1 MSYQNVSTPRFYVD
15 VFSYLN
21 AIGLVD
27 VIGSNSLGE
36 NLNVGLNPTNSNSY
50 TMSENSNFFRT
61 QFKEKIPLSFFQN
74 KDNKTAY
81 ALLGHNCSSSN
92 VNWNVKIRSNT
103 TNSSEEDYGDEGY
116 NEIINKGRGG
126 SQYNEPDF
134 DGFSIYEVEH
144 GITNNE
150 LAEMQLRVQVPDT
163 SRPTLEIGSLFM
175 GTYFDMPNSPDLS
188 LKLSFEYDGV
198 KTIQTRGGATLS
210 NAIYT
215 KPADWGSYGAWQLGS
230 DVDGNPVDN
239 LRSGRRVWDLS
250 FSYIS
255 DSDLMPMV
263 AASSNIEADANDTTL
278 LDGSDFFSMVWNRT
292 LGGHLPFIFQA
303 DGSNSDPAPDQFS
316 ICRFDMN
323 TLQYDQV
330 ANNVYNVKLK
340 IREVW

>member
-1 MSYQNVSTPRFYVD
+1 MSYQNVGTPRFYVD

-144 GITNNE
+144 GQKKALISAFDDSDIVAAQMGLLSVRDKVTNNLCE
-150 LAEMQLRVQVPDT
+150 DGC
-163 SRPTLEIGSLFM
+163 RPIFE
-175 GTYFDMPNSPDLS
+175 DL
-188 LKLSFEYDGV
+188 V
-198 KTIQTRGGATLS
+198 I
-210 NAIYT
+210 
-215 KPADWGSYGAWQLGS
+215 
-230 DVDGNPVDN
+230 
-239 LRSGRRVWDLS
+239 
-250 FSYIS
+250 
-255 DSDLMPMV
+255 
-263 AASSNIEADANDTTL
+263 
-278 LDGSDFFSMVWNRT
+278 
-292 LGGHLPFIFQA
+292 
-303 DGSNSDPAPDQFS
+303 
-316 ICRFDMN
+316 
-323 TLQYDQV
+323 
-330 ANNVYNVKLK
+330 
-340 IREVW
+340 